1 MTILRAP
8 NNVKV
13 TRVLRRDGD
22 VVYKGQVLFYSA
34 PVDGTSDVLGESA
47 EMGTPVKASCSGTL
61 KYHQTMRS
69 GIELEAGDRVLSI
82 LTDAEAEDDRMG
94 VLGPEQGP
102 EGPEDAATEPAG
114 NTREAPAPLPDD
126 QQIVW
131 GAPIEIERQPAAE
144 RWKEKRRH
152 TRKPHTRKTQSTPPR
167 PAVRFIGSCLM
178 LGGSVLFFWLAW
190 YQYDYLG
197 KLIAMAD
204 STTPGADLEQIS
216 AVHGFYSKTFVV
228 NVSLG
233 AVAVLAG
240 LAWATNRLRLATF
253 AVGLWAVALAVSQG
267 LTMYTMSAGNI
278 LLETYIKGGLLF
290 GAVLMLY
297 VQRMTTRRRR
307 TG

>member
-1 MTILRAP
+1 
-8 NNVKV
+8 
-13 TRVLRRDGD
+13 
-22 VVYKGQVLFYSA
+22 
-34 PVDGTSDVLGESA
+34 
-47 EMGTPVKASCSGTL
+47 
-61 KYHQTMRS
+61 
-69 GIELEAGDRVLSI
+69 
-82 LTDAEAEDDRMG
+82 
-94 VLGPEQGP
+94 
-102 EGPEDAATEPAG
+102 
-114 NTREAPAPLPDD
+114 
-126 QQIVW
+126 
-131 GAPIEIERQPAAE
+131 
-144 RWKEKRRH
+144 
-152 TRKPHTRKTQSTPPR
+152 
-167 PAVRFIGSCLM
+167 M